1 MKKVPNNMLAENNI
15 VAAMDIDKSNSG
27 YLLFIKQQKFTDYKR
42 VVKIPSYLLPV
53 TFLTT
58 QYHGYLPNLNAK
70 YKFRK
75 MGKSKQFFHGK
86 YN

>member
-42 VVKIPSYLLPV
+42 VVKITQLFV
-53 TFLTT
+53 TRHIFDYTIPWLFT
-58 QYHGYLPNLNAK
+58 
-70 YKFRK
+70 KFER
-75 MGKSKQFFHGK
+75 QV
-86 YN
+86 